1 MRFLADESC
10 DFSIVRTLRSTGH
23 DVLAV
28 AELAPRSD
36 DAQVIDIAVRKGRI
50 LLTEDKDFGQLVY
63 AHLQSSGGVIL
74 VRYPAGLRKTL
85 PKAVVDLIDE
95 AGDRLAGNFVVV
107 VHSRSGPI
115 RWTRRLVHSAS
126 LIRSVTCERQLPSS
140 YIPSR
145 PINGSIRS

>member
-1 MRFLADESC
+1 VRFLADESC
-10 DFSIVRTLRSTGH
+10 DFSIVRTLRSAGH

-36 DAQVIDIAVRKGRI
+36 DGEVIDIAVREGRI

-85 PKAVVDLIDE
+85 PKAVVDLINE

-107 VHSRSGPI
+107 TPGRVRFGGP
-115 RWTRRLVHSAS
+115 V
-126 LIRSVTCERQLPSS
+126 
-140 YIPSR
+140 
-145 PINGSIRS
+145 G